1 MRQNTTTRSILRSSL
16 SLLLFF
22 LLQPQ
27 GAAAETTGPLVLEVT
42 VDGDSYLGGADVLV
56 EGPGGHRQT
65 ALVPFKENL
74 KLDLPPG
81 TYDVTVSHN
90 SYYDLTLKQIVVP
103 PAEAKQPGRADSIS
117 DPLRIMMVREVLF
130 AKDLIV
136 IGNRH
141 VEAPPLEVS
150 FQPLNPIEGQPARAV
165 VTISN
170 HGEETVLVPLERK
183 STWTPKSLTMRIN
196 VEVEGSSVW
205 FDEAFLC
212 EPSKD
217 DCRELH
223 PGEFVKVPIELQH
236 RSSYGDP
243 EWIPARWDAE
253 GDPLRGS
260 VIVYFA
266 YPEDEDSPRAGA
278 YSQPV
283 EASFVV
289 RPKGGIYDT
298 PQEEPR

>member
-1 MRQNTTTRSILRSSL
+1 MRENTKTLSILRSSL
-16 SLLLFF
+16 SLLLLF
-22 LLQPQ
+22 LLQPS
-27 GAAAETTGPLVLEVT
+27 GAAAKTADPLVLEVI
-42 VDGDSYLGGADVLV
+42 GEEGFHLGGAEVVIESPDGRR
-56 EGPGGHRQT
+56 ET
-65 ALVPFKENL
+65 ALVPWTGNL

-81 TYDVTVSHN
+81 RYDVTVSHN
-90 SYYDLTLKQIVVP
+90 GYYDLTLRQILVP
-103 PAEAKQPGRADSIS
+103 PSDAKQAGRPDSITE
-117 DPLRIMMVREVLF
+117 PLKLMMVRELIF

-136 IGNRH
+136 IGNRY
-141 VEAPPLEVS
+141 VEAPALEVK
-150 FQPLNPIEGQPARAV
+150 FQPLDPIEGQPARAV

-170 HGEETVLVPLERK
+170 HGEENVLVPLERK

-205 FDEAFLC
+205 FDGAFLC

-217 DCRELH
+217 NCRELH
-223 PGEFVKVPIELQH
+223 PGELVQVPIELQH
-236 RSSYGDP
+236 RSSYGEP
-243 EWIPARWDAE
+243 EWIAARWDAE

-266 YPEDEDSPRAGA
+266 YPEDEDSPRGGA

-289 RPKGGIYDT
+289 RPEGGIYDT
-298 PQEEPR
+298 PREEPP